1 MACVQSSVTVG
12 RSSVVAIVD
21 HVPALH
27 NTASINIFV
36 FISSVPSSPLPATRD
51 PSVCQDE
58 NRFLAPRFVLDQDK
72 SQCPSVPGMLCYCSQ
87 RTLRMKIHSQV
98 DVNDETNYVR
108 CLTLLQ
114 IYLLWYGKNEKAW
127 SEIFL
132 HFLFS
137 FEALDTVLATQVPV
151 RALPSS
157 SALVSP
163 LPTSQY
169 SLEVALS
176 PRCWF
181 GANIL
186 RTFCKCH

>member
-1 MACVQSSVTVG
+1 MYQHSTTPPPLTYLYSYPVSPPLLSPPPGTRVFVKMRT
-12 RSSVVAIVD
+12 D
-21 HVPALH
+21 FLH
-27 NTASINIFV
+27 RGLCLIRT
-36 FISSVPSSPLPATRD
+36 
-51 PSVCQDE
+51 
-58 NRFLAPRFVLDQDK
+58 
-72 SQCPSVPGMLCYCSQ
+72 CPSVPGMLCYCSQ

-98 DVNDETNYVR
+98 DVNDETNHVR